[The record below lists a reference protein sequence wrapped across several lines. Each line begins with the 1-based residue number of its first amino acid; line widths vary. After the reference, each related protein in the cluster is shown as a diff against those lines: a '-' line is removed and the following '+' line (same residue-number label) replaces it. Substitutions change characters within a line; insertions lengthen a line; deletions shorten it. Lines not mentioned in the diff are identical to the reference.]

1 MRRPTAGHKLDVLR
15 QHCDDAGRDYD
26 QIEKTT
32 IFRIDPATTKDDIV
46 RIATGMKDL
55 GFTIAYVYVYGI
67 TEPATII
74 DLMAEALPEI
84 A

>member
-1 MRRPTAGHKLDVLR
+1 
-15 QHCDDAGRDYD
+15 
-26 QIEKTT
+26 
-32 IFRIDPATTKDDIV
+32 
-46 RIATGMKDL
+46 MKDL

-74 DLMAEALPEI
+74 DLMAEALPEL